1 MLKSIIGLT
10 AFFLATAAVPAFAQD
25 DNSGITIA
33 GGGEVVSDY
42 RVRGV
47 SQTGEEAAIQ
57 GSIGVSHSSGL
68 YAGVWGSSIDLVA
81 ADGADLN
88 TELDFYAGYSR
99 EIMPGVTA
107 DVGLLYY
114 FYPKDGNAATDF
126 FEPYASLSGSLG
138 PVNAKVGLAYAW
150 EGQNALGNDDDIY
163 VSRSEEHTSEL
174 QALMRNSYAVFCL
187 K

>member
-1 MLKSIIGLT
+1 MYDW
-10 AFFLATAAVPAFAQD
+10 VY
-25 DNSGITIA
+25 
-33 GGGEVVSDY
+33 VVSLNRYLLFYLMIRRPPRSTRTDTLFPY
-42 RVRGV
+42 TTLFR
-47 SQTGEEAAIQ
+47 S
-57 GSIGVSHSSGL
+57 SSGL

-163 VSRSEEHTSEL
+163 VYTDLSK
-174 QALMRNSYAVFCL
+174 ALTGTTFDRKGHVGYSDGSLAPLAGAQSGNYWD
-187 K
+187 

>member
-1 MLKSIIGLT
+1 MRRPPRSTRTDTLFPFTTLFRSACPGEATARTQVGRPQITFKGNEMRKSIIGLT

-33 GGGEVVSDY
+33 GSAAVVSDY
-42 RVRGV
+42 RFRGV

-107 DVGLLYY
+107 DVEIGR
-114 FYPKDGNAATDF
+114 AH
-126 FEPYASLSGSLG
+126 
-138 PVNAKVGLAYAW
+138 V
-150 EGQNALGNDDDIY
+150 
-163 VSRSEEHTSEL
+163 
-174 QALMRNSYAVFCL
+174 
-187 K
+187 

>member
-1 MLKSIIGLT
+1 MIRRPPRSTRTDTLFPYTTLFRS
-10 AFFLATAAVPAFAQD
+10 
-25 DNSGITIA
+25 
-33 GGGEVVSDY
+33 
-42 RVRGV
+42 
-47 SQTGEEAAIQ
+47 EAAIR

-163 VSRSEEHTSEL
+163 VYTDQIGRAH
-174 QALMRNSYAVFCL
+174 V
-187 K
+187 